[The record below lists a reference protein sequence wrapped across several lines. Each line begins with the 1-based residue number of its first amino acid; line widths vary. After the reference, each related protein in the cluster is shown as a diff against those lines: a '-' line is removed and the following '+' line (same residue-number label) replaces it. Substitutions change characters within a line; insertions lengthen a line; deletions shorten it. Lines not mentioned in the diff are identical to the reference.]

1 MIEDINDR
9 LQLKDKDEYKMIL
22 KDNDL
27 DKAICQLKQAGYE
40 PQIKYNAG
48 KATEIKVKLNH
59 LIDKQK
65 NIYKEVL
72 YIIVT
77 QHLNI
82 DNIDEDIAVETEEKY
97 NKVSE
102 EMFKFHKQLFSENLK
117 SYYTDLD
124 VEILDEC
131 RTIVPCGYLGKHV
144 NIDVQ
149 KCSIDTRKAFSF
161 GGSKIVKVPVFKEFD
176 VWKPYVDKSNVKQ
189 I

>member
-1 MIEDINDR
+1 MNH
-9 LQLKDKDEYKMIL
+9 K
-22 KDNDL
+22 
-27 DKAICQLKQAGYE
+27 
-40 PQIKYNAG
+40 IKYNAG

-65 NIYKEVL
+65 KIYKEVL

-117 SYYTDLD
+117 SLLY
-124 VEILDEC
+124 
-131 RTIVPCGYLGKHV
+131 RP
-144 NIDVQ
+144 
-149 KCSIDTRKAFSF
+149 
-161 GGSKIVKVPVFKEFD
+161 
-176 VWKPYVDKSNVKQ
+176 
-189 I
+189 